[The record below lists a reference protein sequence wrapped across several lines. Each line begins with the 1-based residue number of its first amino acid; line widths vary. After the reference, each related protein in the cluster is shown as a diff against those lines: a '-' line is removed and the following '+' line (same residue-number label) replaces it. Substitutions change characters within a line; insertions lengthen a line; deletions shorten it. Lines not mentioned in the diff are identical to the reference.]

1 MRVPVPEVLLPA
13 DQLGTVHFVGIGGA
27 GLSGIARIMLATFGL
42 SSDSVTNM
50 FSRYLSQWPEIF
62 HSWAS

>member
-1 MRVPVPEVLLPA
+1 M
-13 DQLGTVHFVGIGGA
+13 
-27 GLSGIARIMLATFGL
+27 GLRAIGL

-62 HSWAS
+62 HSAAS